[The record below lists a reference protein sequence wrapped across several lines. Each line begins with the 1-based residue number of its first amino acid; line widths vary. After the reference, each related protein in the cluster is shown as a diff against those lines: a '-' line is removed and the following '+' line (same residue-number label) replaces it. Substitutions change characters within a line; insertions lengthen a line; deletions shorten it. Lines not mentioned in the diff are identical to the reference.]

1 MCGAATVQL
10 LLVYFLQQHWVFKFL
25 AVTPSKALF
34 PLLLQNNSFQFP
46 DFDTYS
52 FPYLTLGNHVDG
64 GHCCGLMK
72 AFCNL
77 SISCSAWNIFKL
89 LVIKGRQVRVK
100 SQFVS
105 VHLIFYHTAAVSGPF
120 FTTGSNGGF
129 HLLSICCSC
138 WIVLFWCQNYIVRKH
153 NSFCQNS

>member
-34 PLLLQNNSFQFP
+34 PLLLQNNSFQCPYFN
-46 DFDTYS
+46 TYS

-64 GHCCGLMK
+64 GHCCGLVK

-77 SISCSAWNIFKL
+77 SISSSAWNIFKL

-105 VHLIFYHTAAVSGPF
+105 VHHNFLPHSGCEWTILYYGIKWWFSSAFY
-120 FTTGSNGGF
+120 
-129 HLLSICCSC
+129 LLQLLNSS
-138 WIVLFWCQNYIVRKH
+138 VLMSKLYC
-153 NSFCQNS
+153 